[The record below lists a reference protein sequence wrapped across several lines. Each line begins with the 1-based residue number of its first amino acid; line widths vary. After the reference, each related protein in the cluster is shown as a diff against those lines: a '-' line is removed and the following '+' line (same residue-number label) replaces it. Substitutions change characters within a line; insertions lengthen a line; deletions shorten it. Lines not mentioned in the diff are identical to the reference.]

1 MGLFARS
8 AKTILVPVDFTEV
21 EGVSIQ
27 EYTKLNRIQYIG
39 VEAKT
44 HEEAVRVA
52 GEALNILI
60 HKDGRGA
67 SFSPIKGE

>member
-1 MGLFARS
+1 L
-8 AKTILVPVDFTEV
+8 IL
-21 EGVSIQ
+21 Q
-27 EYTKLNRIQYIG
+27 EYTKLNKIQYIG

-44 HEEAVRVA
+44 HEEAVRFA

-60 HKDGRGA
+60 RKDGRGA